1 METVIPIAV
10 PAPGE
15 EKRCLTTSKP
25 PSGRMIT
32 LRFDDIVEKL
42 KQMEEQESGEAWVE
56 DEEEWEKAG
65 KAKSLPAGKHC
76 DTENTT
82 EGKASAQQQEGVEE
96 DEDADEECEPGLTP
110 RPGEG
115 SQIDDPEL
123 ARAKR
128 RMNVLVEIVE
138 TEKDYY
144 RDLEILNNVRPL
156 PQASHQG
163 RSLLGN
169 RD

>member
-10 PAPGE
+10 HAPGE
-15 EKRCLTTSKP
+15 EKRCLTTKP

-65 KAKSLPAGKHC
+65 KAKTLATAGKHR

-82 EGKASAQQQEGVEE
+82 EGQTSAQQQEGVEE
-96 DEDADEECEPGLTP
+96 DEDVDEECESGLTP

-144 RDLEILNNVRPL
+144 RDLEILNNVRLL

-169 RD
+169 RY

>member
-10 PAPGE
+10 HAPGE

-65 KAKSLPAGKHC
+65 KAKSLATAGKHL
-76 DTENTT
+76 ENTT
-82 EGKASAQQQEGVEE
+82 EGQTSSQQGVEE
-96 DEDADEECEPGLTP
+96 DEDVDEECEPGLTP

-156 PQASHQG
+156 PQDAHQG

>member
-1 METVIPIAV
+1 METVLPIAV
-10 PAPGE
+10 HAPGE
-15 EKRCLTTSKP
+15 EKRCLTTSSKP
-25 PSGRMIT
+25 PSDRMIT

-56 DEEEWEKAG
+56 GEEEWEKAG
-65 KAKSLPAGKHC
+65 KAKTLATAGKHR
-76 DTENTT
+76 DIENTT
-82 EGKASAQQQEGVEE
+82 EGQTSAQQRVEA
-96 DEDADEECEPGLTP
+96 DEDVDEECEPGLTP

-144 RDLEILNNVRPL
+144 RDL
-156 PQASHQG
+156 
-163 RSLLGN
+163 
-169 RD
+169 